1 MSGCFY
7 RETGK
12 PRKTGLRAIVSPGRS
27 RQTPASFLILL
38 FSVAIA
44 HPALAETIVWQGSAT
59 DDWFST
65 SNWPSYLWVP
75 GPDDAAMINGDGPT
89 IADGKEAKAYHL
101 FVGIT
106 ADGTMSVEGGLSTAY
121 TRLGNSFGVSGTLN
135 FSGGT
140 WSNDRDVLVGESGL
154 GELRLIG
161 GSQAVS
167 GGNIYVGESQAG
179 QGTFVLD
186 DSSSFE
192 NSGTLFVGYGGGVNL
207 LEVLGASRLETGGLV
222 VANGDGMLGT
232 VSVEGQGS
240 SLTVSDGMV
249 VGGGGTGVFTIAG
262 GGVVASRGTTVIGDL
277 ESSDSSAL
285 TINGAGSLL
294 ETEGTLVVGNLGAAT
309 MSVGTAATVDSGTV
323 VIGRHSAG
331 IVAITGGGTKWM
343 TGGLLIGGDASDPI
357 GNAGSGRLTVE
368 TGGTVESVSGRL
380 GIVAGATG
388 HVTVDG
394 SGSVWTAGGGG
405 LGVGVDGAGELAITG
420 GGIVGSARTVLAVN
434 AGSTGSAA
442 VSGSRTTL
450 RNDGDL
456 YVGGAG
462 EASLHVWGGGTVTS
476 DNGYVA
482 TLNGSTSSVIVSGGG
497 SSWTLARALI
507 VGDQPGAEGEVAV
520 TTGGDIR
527 AGEVKLGYFAGSSGV
542 MTIDGADSNMTVR
555 VDNNF
560 AYSGYMDI
568 GYGGFGRAIVSDGG
582 SLDAYRLLLGT
593 RAGSSGVL
601 RVGGLGS
608 RVETDSALTI
618 GHAGSGAVE
627 VTGGASLAA
636 TILIIA
642 SEAGSTGVLNI
653 GAAAGQTERSAGEVE
668 AEAIIF
674 GAGNGRIV
682 FNHSE
687 TDYTLSADIS
697 GAGHVDAENG
707 VTTLRGQNS
716 YSGGT
721 SVSAGTLKGTATSFG
736 SGGIA
741 NDAQLVVD
749 GAGTLSNVISG
760 SGAIEKTGGGNLVLT
775 GNNSY
780 SGGTTIAA
788 GTLTGGATG
797 FGSGEIINN
806 SQLVVEGAG
815 IFSNAVSG
823 TGAFEKTGDGN
834 LVLSG
839 DSTYTGITE
848 VSSGKLSVNGSL
860 VSTVFVDDG
869 ATLGG
874 SGTIG
879 GLTVASGGTL
889 SPGNSIGTLTS
900 TGDVTFA
907 SGSVYAVEIDASG
920 NSDRLDVNGT
930 ITIGNNVNLVVKTLS
945 SHSAYSLGTRYTIL
959 TATGGVSGVFSSIDE
974 NFAYLIASVTKST
987 DGGTAYLSFTRTSP
1001 EAGLLAS
1008 ATSTEN
1014 AGAAN
1019 AVEALGEAAPLYQ
1032 AAVFLQQG
1040 EAQSAF
1046 SQLAGALQ
1054 PSLAMALISRSQL
1067 TRDVILDRMRSAFNG
1082 IDARPILPIAGSGG
1096 RQPENIGEDHLAF
1109 WSSGFGSRSRLGGDG
1124 HGFSVETK
1132 GGGVLFGVDG
1142 DWDNGW
1148 RTGLAAGYGHD
1159 TVSQIDLAASANVD
1173 SYYLAAY
1180 AGTAIGPTS
1189 LRFGAIHAF
1198 QNVETQR
1205 AISFST
1211 LKGELAAGYDAS
1223 TTQAFAEAAW
1233 RFDFDPTHVE
1243 PYANI
1248 SYVNTHTDAFREVGG
1263 IAAVSSGPANHGQL
1277 YTTLG
1282 ARIGRDFAVEGGL
1295 GRAMFDVAWR
1305 HGYGDRTLE
1314 SRLFYD
1320 GGSGF
1325 SVASAATAR
1334 DAALL
1339 NVGLSYDL
1347 NPFATLTF
1355 RYGAVFG
1362 AGVLEQSAFAELG
1375 VRF

>member
-1 MSGCFY
+1 MSGCFC
-7 RETGK
+7 RDRGK
-12 PRKTGLRAIVSPGRS
+12 PPKTGLSATVTSGCS
-27 RQTPASFLILL
+27 GKGQASFFALA
-38 FSVAIA
+38 FSAVLA
-44 HPALAETIVWQGSAT
+44 PSALAETVVWVGSPT
-59 DDWFST
+59 DDWFLASSWYGYT
-65 SNWPSYLWVP
+65 RVP
-75 GPDDAAMINGDGPT
+75 GSNDTASINSAGPT
-89 IADGKEAKAYHL
+89 IAAGTSVNLDGLVIGVDA
-101 FVGIT
+101 G
-106 ADGTMSVEGGLSTAY
+106 GTMSVNGALSTVS
-121 TRLGNSFGVSGTLN
+121 TTLGSSAG
-135 FSGGT
+135 FSGRLDFSGAT
-140 WSNDRDVLVGESGL
+140 WSNDSNVSVGSKGI
-154 GELRLIG
+154 GDLRLS
-161 GSQAVS
+161 GSSAVS
-167 GGNIYVGESQAG
+167 GGNIYIGETNTG
-179 QGTFVLD
+179 QGAFVLD
-186 DSSSFE
+186 NSSSLE
-192 NSGTLFVGYGGGVNL
+192 NSGTVFVGYGGSFNL
-207 LEVLGASRLETGGLV
+207 LEVLDASRLETGELV
-222 VANGDGMLGT
+222 VADGAGENQAT
-232 VSVEGQGS
+232 VKGQDS
-240 SLTVSDGMV
+240 SLTASGNMV
-249 VGGGGTGVFTIAG
+249 IGNGGRGIFTIVGGGAVT
-262 GGVVASRGTTVIGDL
+262 SRGNTIVGNL
-277 ESSDSSAL
+277 ESADGSAL
-285 TINGAGSLL
+285 NIDGAGSLL
-294 ETEGTLVVGNLGAAT
+294 KTEGTLVVGNMGAAT
-309 MSVGTAATVDSGTV
+309 MSVGTAAAVLSGTV
-323 VIGRHSAG
+323 VIGRHSG
-331 IVAITGGGTKWM
+331 SSVTIKGGGTKW
-343 TGGLLIGGDASDPI
+343 TTDGLLIGGDASDPAEPA
-357 GNAGSGRLTVE
+357 GNGRLEVT
-368 TGGTVESVSGRL
+368 TGGKVESTSARL
-380 GIVAGATG
+380 GIVTGATG
-388 HVTVDG
+388 AVTVDG
-394 SGSVWTAGGGG
+394 GGSGWTVGSAG
-405 LGVGVDGAGELAITG
+405 LGVGIDGIGSLGVSG
-420 GGIVGSARTVLAVN
+420 GGVVDSATTVLAVN
-434 AGSTGSAA
+434 PGSSGSAT
-442 VSGSRTTL
+442 VSGSGSIL
-450 RNDGDL
+450 RNAGDL

-462 EASLHVWGGGTVTS
+462 EASLHIEADGVVIS
-476 DNGYVA
+476 DSGYVA
-482 TLNGSTSSVIVSGGG
+482 QLSGSISSVTVSGGG
-497 SSWTLARALI
+497 SKWTLGRTLI
-507 VGDQPGAEGEVAV
+507 VGHQSGTMGDVSVTDGGGIQAGQLALGALE
-520 TTGGDIR
+520 
-527 AGEVKLGYFAGSSGV
+527 GSSGSL
-542 MTIDGADSNMTVR
+542 MIRGAGSEVTVK
-555 VDNNF
+555 VDNSL
-560 AYSGYMDI
+560 AYSGYMDV
-568 GYGGFGRAIVSDGG
+568 GYDGSGSLIVSDAA
-582 SLDAYRLLLGT
+582 SLDAYQLYLGT
-593 RAGSSGVL
+593 KAGSSGTLHVI
-601 RVGGLGS
+601 GTGS
-608 RVETDSALTI
+608 RVEIGNALTI
-618 GHAGSGAVE
+618 GSSGSGTVE
-627 VTGGASLAA
+627 VAGDGSLAA
-636 TILIIA
+636 TTIFIA
-642 SEAGSTGVLNI
+642 FEAGSTGVLNI
-653 GAAAGQTERSAGEVE
+653 GATAGQTAYAAGTVE
-668 AEAIIF
+668 ADTITF

-682 FNHSE
+682 LNHSE
-687 TDYTLSADIS
+687 TNYTLSADIS

-707 VTTLRGQNS
+707 VTILNGDNT

-721 SVSAGTLKGTATSFG
+721 TISGGTLKGSATSFG
-736 SGGIA
+736 SGRIA

-760 SGAIEKTGGGNLVLT
+760 SGTVEKTGSGNLVLT

-780 SGGTTIAA
+780 SGGTAIAA

-806 SQLVVEGAG
+806 AQLVVEGAG
-815 IFSNAVSG
+815 IFSNVVSG

-839 DSTYTGITE
+839 DSTYTGVTE

-889 SPGNSIGTLTS
+889 SPGNSVGTLTS

-930 ITIGNNVNLVVKTLS
+930 ITIGNNVNLVVTTLS

-1082 IDARPILPIAGSGG
+1082 IDARPILPLAGSGG
-1096 RQPENIGEDHLAF
+1096 RQPENIGEDHLTF